1 MTGLICFFESM
12 EDPRVERT
20 KQHKFIDIV
29 AITIAS
35 VFCGCED
42 WNEIELFGKSK
53 KAWLSQYLESP
64 NGIPSHDTF
73 DRFFAALNPESLQQ
87 CFLNWIQAVAQIT
100 EGRIVSIAGKRLCG
114 SGTQSKKAIV
124 HMVSAWCNIN
134 NMVRLAAGW
143 QQDYLEPLLFT

>member
-29 AITIAS
+29 VITIAS
-35 VFCGCED
+35 VICGCED

-73 DRFFAALNPESLQQ
+73 DRFLQ
-87 CFLNWIQAVAQIT
+87 
-100 EGRIVSIAGKRLCG
+100 R
-114 SGTQSKKAIV
+114 
-124 HMVSAWCNIN
+124 
-134 NMVRLAAGW
+134 
-143 QQDYLEPLLFT
+143 